1 MSDVDQ
7 RAEAHRLQRER
18 GFGARR
24 VAAELGISRETAGEL
39 LSQPAEDPDPRLA
52 VVTAAI
58 VATVPRAFAAT
69 TMVTVA
75 HRYTQAGRSA
85 CDSWTGRP
93 ERLAEIIL
101 AALDTAQPERPR
113 PFVLAP
119 RLREGAAQ

>member
-1 MSDVDQ
+1 MDTVDQ
-7 RAEAHRLQRER
+7 RAEAHRLQREH
-18 GFGARR
+18 GYGARR

-39 LSQPAEDPDPRLA
+39 LSQPAGDPDPRLA
-52 VVTAAI
+52 TITAAI
-58 VATVPRAFAAT
+58 VATVPFALEPT

-101 AALDTAQPERPR
+101 AALDAADPGQAEPVRPGLSVGVAQ
-113 PFVLAP
+113 
-119 RLREGAAQ
+119 